1 MRQLLK
7 SAITSFVLPVIACT
21 GFFLVAKVASA
32 DEGMNTNN
40 TNKAPTEDIG
50 NDICQ
55 TLPKSIL
62 CERKQAQER
71 ARIEA
76 QKKLQELEEARKKK
90 KEEELKDYISKLKK
104 KNGYNPLFYIVKL
117 NLYGNTLTVFSSA
130 GWVRMTVDSEN
141 GDVYALYTEVDRDF
155 WTGAI
160 RWHDKKTVNVS
171 FTLDT
176 KACEKFSVDKN
187 CTFSGSDKVSLG
199 SFYKEHELVKYGTWT
214 ITYLDDRGKKNVE
227 FRIPLDKKPEE
238 SNDEFN
244 PNDFRAEYCRKFPDS
259 LACLYLANK

>member
-7 SAITSFVLPVIACT
+7 SAVTIFALPVITCAAV
-21 GFFLVAKVASA
+21 FLVAQVASG
-32 DEGMNTNN
+32 DEQMNGNN
-40 TNKAPTEDIG
+40 PNKPQSEEIG
-50 NDICQ
+50 KDICQ
-55 TLPKSIL
+55 TLPRSIL
-62 CERKQAQER
+62 CEMKQAQER

-76 QKKLQELEEARKKK
+76 QKKLQELEEARKQK

-130 GWVRMTVDSEN
+130 GWIRMTVDSEN
-141 GDVYALYTEVDRDF
+141 GDIYALYTEVDRDF

-171 FTLDT
+171 FTLDP
-176 KACEKFSVDKN
+176 KACEKFSAGKN
-187 CTFSGSDKVSLG
+187 CTFSGTDKVSLG
-199 SFYKEHELVKYGTWT
+199 SFYKEHELIKYGTWT
-214 ITYLDDRGKKNVE
+214 ITYLNDKGKKNVD
-227 FRIPLDKKPEE
+227 FRVPLDKKPEE

-244 PNDFRAEYCRKFPDS
+244 PKNFRAEYCQKFPES